1 MSRVW
6 LRMAG
11 TSEATKYSLSPMPI
25 TTGGPLRA
33 ATIFSGSAR
42 EITASANTPASSA
55 TAALHRFFQVA
66 AEVLLDQV
74 GDDLGVGFSAEDVAF
89 GFQLMLERQVVL
101 DDAVVH
107 HHQVALAIAVGVSI
121 LFGGAAMRGPPCV
134 ADAE

>member
-11 TSEATKYSLSPMPI
+11 TSEATKYSLSPMPM

-55 TAALHRFFQVA
+55 TAARTASSRLPA
-66 AEVLLDQV
+66 KC
-74 GDDLGVGFSAEDVAF
+74 FSIRWA
-89 GFQLMLERQVVL
+89 M
-101 DDAVVH
+101 
-107 HHQVALAIAVGVSI
+107 ISVSVSVRNTWPSASSWC
-121 LFGGAAMRGPPCV
+121 LSVR
-134 ADAE
+134 